1 MRLFRLSSAYLA
13 YLDPFYANRP
23 GLASRPH
30 AEQQHALA
38 QDAFGWGD
46 AWGRALASLGWETM
60 EVYANAE
67 ASQRA
72 WAREHA
78 PRVADGRPLAIVR
91 AQLEAFRPDVL
102 WYDHHDEAFLKEARA
117 AVPSIRLAVGWVGS
131 SVADTDLW
139 RAFDLVLSCATESL
153 ALLRA
158 RGVRGELLHHA
169 FDESILGRL
178 ADRPAAH
185 GVTFIGQ
192 IAHDHPFH
200 IERERLLTAVVREI
214 EVTIFSPS
222 GGSGARAGAGT
233 VARQAVYDAMA
244 ALRARGVG
252 EPTLRR
258 LPLIGRATRWPSR
271 PRGPLPPAL
280 RRAIRPARFGLEMFQ
295 TLRDSK
301 VALDSSPESA
311 SNMRLFEAT
320 GVGTCLLT
328 DRRPDL
334 GELFEPDRE
343 VVTYHGPE
351 ECLEKMR
358 WLLAH
363 DAERQAIAQAG
374 QARTLAGHT
383 FRHRAPRLD
392 AILRAALS

>member
-1 MRLFRLSSAYLA
+1 MRLFRVSTAYQA
-13 YLDPFYANRP
+13 YWARFYGSRA
-23 GLASRPH
+23 GLASLPY
-30 AEQQHALA
+30 AEQREALA
-38 QDAFGWGD
+38 RDAFGWGD
-46 AWGRALASLGWETM
+46 AWGRALAPLGWETM
-60 EVYANAE
+60 EVYANGE
-67 ASQRA
+67 GLQRA

-78 PRVADGRPLAIVR
+78 PNVADGRSLTIVR

-102 WYDHHDEAFLKEARA
+102 WYDHHDEAFLGEARA

-131 SVADTDLW
+131 SVADTGLW

-153 ALLRA
+153 AALRA

-178 ADRPAAH
+178 ADRPAAY

-200 IERERLLTAVVREI
+200 IQRERLLDTLVREI

-222 GGSGARAGAGT
+222 GGSGAGAGT
-233 VARQAVYDAMA
+233 FLRQTAYDAMA
-244 ALRARGVG
+244 SLRGRGVG

-271 PRGPLPPAL
+271 PRGPLPRAL
-280 RRAIRPARFGLEMFQ
+280 RRAIQPARFGLEMFQ

-301 VALDSSPESA
+301 IALDSSPESA

-328 DRRPDL
+328 DRKPDL

-343 VVTYHGPE
+343 VVTYQDPA
-351 ECLEKMR
+351 ECLEKIR

-363 DAERQAIAQAG
+363 ADERQAIARAG
-374 QARTLAGHT
+374 QARTLARHT